1 MVLTSLLCLLFG
13 VFLLCVNVTAQAPND
28 PSRITLQRLETID
41 VDKIL
46 GNNRI
51 LTNYIR
57 CFLNEGA
64 CSPEARDFKRLIPT
78 LASTACGD
86 CTENQRLI
94 IKKIFRHMIDNRPDD
109 WRMLQQT
116 YDPEGRNVKTIEEFL
131 RS

>member
-1 MVLTSLLCLLFG
+1 MVSIPMVLVLFSVLLHRAA
-13 VFLLCVNVTAQAPND
+13 AQSAND
-28 PSRITLQRLETID
+28 PARSALQRLETID

-64 CSPEARDFKRLIPT
+64 CSPEARDFKRLIPK

-86 CTENQRLI
+86 CTENQRSI
-94 IKKIFRHMIDNRPDD
+94 VKKIFMHMINNRPDD

-131 RS
+131 TS